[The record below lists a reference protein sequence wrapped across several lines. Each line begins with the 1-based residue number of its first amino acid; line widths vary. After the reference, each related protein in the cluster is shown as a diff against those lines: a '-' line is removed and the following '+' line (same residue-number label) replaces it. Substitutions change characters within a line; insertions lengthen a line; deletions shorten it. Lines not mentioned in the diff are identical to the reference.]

1 MLKALICEDQE
12 ENALYLKGTLEQIEG
27 VEVVGHATDGTA
39 AVAMVKSLSPSVVFM
54 DIGLPGMDGLS
65 TIEIIKSIAP
75 DIITVITTAYSE
87 YALDAYRL
95 YVYDYL
101 VKPYDKAR
109 VVRTVTNIMKIIE
122 DRERGIRIPE
132 RSRMGRIVIRTRDEI
147 IFLNQHEI
155 VMVERDEAKSCIHT
169 IKEVLETYDSL
180 NSLEERL
187 DKDMFFRSHRGY
199 LVNLH
204 YIDRIISYGRKVY
217 AIKFK
222 NIKKEALIS
231 YSRISDLEALI
242 S

>member
-109 VVRTVTNIMKIIE
+109 VVKTVTNIMKIIE

-199 LVNLH
+199 LINLH

>member
-27 VEVVGHATDGTA
+27 VEVVGHAADGTA

-65 TIEIIKSIAP
+65 TIEIIKGIAP

-109 VVRTVTNIMKIIE
+109 VVKTVTNIMKIME

-169 IKEVLETYDSL
+169 VKEVLETYDSL
-180 NSLEERL
+180 SSLEERL